1 MSVTKTTNAEVYS
14 VRKDYEWA
22 TIMLRCWSRPANVG
36 TPHEGT
42 YYCGEIMI
50 HSSYGSWAYTWTACC
65 EPFKASLLDA
75 EFDYVFTKFMGT
87 KLQVWDGEGS
97 VKSLRGR
104 LLDYRKW
111 GDITKDEARALWDEI
126 EANEAELE
134 SSSHDFVECAYRI
147 ARDIDSRG
155 VTRLLSEPWE
165 LTDTQ
170 PDHQA
175 VGFWRVLWPEF
186 TQALRAEVAAEQEP
200 AHV

>member
-1 MSVTKTTNAEVYS
+1 MSCTKTTAAEVYA
-14 VRKDYEWA
+14 VRKDHEWA

-42 YYCGEIMI
+42 YYCGEILI
-50 HSSYGSWAYTWTACC
+50 HSTFGAWANTWTACG
-65 EPFKASLLDA
+65 EPFKAFLIDA

-87 KLQVWDGEGS
+87 RLQVWDGEGS

-111 GDITKDEARALWDEI
+111 GDLTKDEARALWDEI

-134 SSSHDFVECAYRI
+134 TSSHDFVECAYRI
-147 ARDIDSRG
+147 ASDLDMRG
-155 VTRLLSEPWE
+155 VRRLLSEPWE
-165 LTDTQ
+165 LTTTQ
-170 PDHQA
+170 HDHQA
-175 VGFWRVLWPEF
+175 VGFWRELWPEF
-186 TQALRAEVAAEQEP
+186 VATLRAEVAAEQEP